1 MTVYDIITKK
11 KYGNELTAEEI
22 KFIINGYNSGK
33 IPDYQMA
40 AFLMAVWFVK
50 MTPAERAALTECM
63 LNSGKKIDLSEIK
76 EIKVDKHSTGGVG
89 DGVSLSLAPIVAA
102 NGIPVPMMSGRGL
115 GHTGGTLDKLE
126 SIPGFS
132 VELTQEK
139 IIKILKEVGVLI
151 MGQTDDVVP
160 ADKKIYALRDVTS
173 TVDSLDLISA
183 SIMSKKL
190 AEGMDALLLDVK
202 TGKGAFMQTL
212 NDSIALAKSMIEIGE
227 KLNKKIIA
235 LITDMNQP
243 LGTAIGNSLEIIQS
257 IEILKDRGPKD
268 ITKLVK
274 LQAAYMLILGGKAKN
289 LDEAKEKVETVI
301 KNGKALDVYRRM
313 IKAQNGNPDVID
325 NYKLFPQV
333 KKIIEL
339 KSQQAGYIT
348 EINALDVGIAT
359 VFLGAGR
366 LTKEDKIDYSV
377 GAILKKKVGD
387 YVEKNETLAEIY
399 VNNESRLE
407 EAKTKF
413 LNAYKFSKNKPVVPP
428 LVYAYVDIN
437 KVEDLN
443 IPRD

>member
-1 MTVYDIITKK
+1 
-11 KYGNELTAEEI
+11 
-22 KFIINGYNSGK
+22 
-33 IPDYQMA
+33 
-40 AFLMAVWFVK
+40 
-50 MTPAERAALTECM
+50 
-63 LNSGKKIDLSEIK
+63 
-76 EIKVDKHSTGGVG
+76 
-89 DGVSLSLAPIVAA
+89 
-102 NGIPVPMMSGRGL
+102 
-115 GHTGGTLDKLE
+115 
-126 SIPGFS
+126 
-132 VELTQEK
+132 
-139 IIKILKEVGVLI
+139 
-151 MGQTDDVVP
+151 
-160 ADKKIYALRDVTS
+160 
-173 TVDSLDLISA
+173 
-183 SIMSKKL
+183 
-190 AEGMDALLLDVK
+190 
-202 TGKGAFMQTL
+202 
-212 NDSIALAKSMIEIGE
+212 
-227 KLNKKIIA
+227 
-235 LITDMNQP
+235 
-243 LGTAIGNSLEIIQS
+243 
-257 IEILKDRGPKD
+257 
-268 ITKLVK
+268 
-274 LQAAYMLILGGKAKN
+274 
-289 LDEAKEKVETVI
+289 
-301 KNGKALDVYRRM
+301 M